1 MWGWGNGS
9 NTIEKHISCLPS
21 MWSIPRTSC
30 DESITQD
37 YPPLVSSEILGR
49 EHYEDLI
56 RTQFPKHFLLWQH
69 PSEVSKWGGDVDVL
83 YNFSAFRV
91 SNLKIGPRLKLVWS
105 QRHKLIVHSGGIF
118 GFLYR
123 EGLEDSEGSKSFL
136 SKDRNFTKVPN
147 LKTGSVLIGVLNS
160 NRLVGRSGNLL

>member
-1 MWGWGNGS
+1 M
-9 NTIEKHISCLPS
+9 
-21 MWSIPRTSC
+21 
-30 DESITQD
+30 
-37 YPPLVSSEILGR
+37 
-49 EHYEDLI
+49 
-56 RTQFPKHFLLWQH
+56 
-69 PSEVSKWGGDVDVL
+69 
-83 YNFSAFRV
+83 
-91 SNLKIGPRLKLVWS
+91 KIGPRLKLVWS

-147 LKTGSVLIGVLNS
+147 LKTGSLLIGVLNF